1 MITDI
6 FEQLLNKFYKNCKFL
21 MCFAHILVIT
31 SIIVPYLLCAW
42 GMLLT
47 IEIKKRCGNMSTIW
61 AVCKL
66 VKAYVFLKTHV
77 GLAYEYQREA

>member
-1 MITDI
+1 
-6 FEQLLNKFYKNCKFL
+6 
-21 MCFAHILVIT
+21 MCFVRILVIT

-61 AVCKL
+61 AVCKGICL
-66 VKAYVFLKTHV
+66 FENPRRPSLWVPESA
-77 GLAYEYQREA
+77 

>member
-1 MITDI
+1 
-6 FEQLLNKFYKNCKFL
+6 

-31 SIIVPYLLCAW
+31 SIIVPYMLCAW

-61 AVCKL
+61 AVCKGICL
-66 VKAYVFLKTHV
+66 SENPRRPSLWVPESSIANH
-77 GLAYEYQREA
+77 